1 MHTVKVVVV
10 GPGPQGPAAAEL
22 PVRTGKGRRLLV
34 EVHVGPTMRDP
45 HSRDR
50 VVGGPGGHRDGGGR

>member
-10 GPGPQGPAAAEL
+10 GPGGSL
-22 PVRTGKGRRLLV
+22 I
-34 EVHVGPTMRDP
+34 
-45 HSRDR
+45 DR